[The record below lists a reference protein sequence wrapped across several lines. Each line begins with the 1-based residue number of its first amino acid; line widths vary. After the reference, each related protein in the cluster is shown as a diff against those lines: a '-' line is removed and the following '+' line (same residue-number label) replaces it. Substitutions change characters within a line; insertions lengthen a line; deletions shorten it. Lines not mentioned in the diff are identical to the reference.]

1 MNVEDE
7 SFLISV
13 FLPSANPWM
22 QFCLIYDEFPTSI
35 LFCLLI
41 LFLQYFMSIPF
52 AKWKGACHKIVSC
65 SNFFA

>member
-22 QFCLIYDEFPTSI
+22 QFCLIYDEFPTYFI
-35 LFCLLI
+35 LFANLI
-41 LFLQYFMSIPF
+41 FAIFYVNSFCKMEGCMS
-52 AKWKGACHKIVSC
+52 
-65 SNFFA
+65 